1 MNMSKTF
8 LDIAGITHNENAWS
22 DIYAYFF
29 DPNNPHNLGMTFLNC
44 LISLIKE
51 KDNHTHR
58 FDLPESVSNVNVY
71 REVATTKDT
80 KDKAT
85 EKDGRIDFL
94 IFADD
99 NAIVIE
105 NKVYHNLSGNDLDD
119 YMKSVEAYGDKRVG
133 VILTLNPIHV
143 SNDRY
148 VNITHRELL
157 DKVGNSIANM
167 TIDDFNN
174 TILSHFTKVVRNMSG
189 LSQDNQTRFLNKRIE
204 ILENARLLDDVK
216 EWYFHVFN
224 DKEFIETLKN
234 NIKKEDSKDSII
246 QEQIERQTKK
256 YRYIQFKVTDLIVF
270 NILFEPLW
278 NSDYEI
284 HYFPPKHQSLF
295 LTLEIGNLLKVK
307 KSYPGIEYKINQII
321 EPLGIKY
328 ISSES
333 RNWWHFACVEIPI
346 KDNEQFDNQFLTDE
360 ILNAATDLFN
370 KLKSTELFNL
380 KPDIAK

>member
-1 MNMSKTF
+1 MSMSKTF
-8 LDIAGITHNENAWS
+8 FDIAGISHNENAWS

-29 DPNNPHNLGMTFLNC
+29 APNNPHNLGKTFIDC
-44 LISLIKE
+44 LIRLIKE
-51 KDNHTHR
+51 KNNHTHR

-71 REVATTKDT
+71 REVATK
-80 KDKAT
+80 
-85 EKDGRIDFL
+85 KDGRIDLL

-99 NAIVIE
+99 NAIIIE
-105 NKVYHNLSGNDLDD
+105 NKVYHNLTNDLGD
-119 YMKSVEAYGDKRVG
+119 YMQLVQNYGNKRIG

-148 VNITHRELL
+148 VNITHHELL
-157 DKVGNSIANM
+157 DKVGNSITNM
-167 TIDDFNN
+167 SIDKDNFNN
-174 TILSHFTKVVRNMSG
+174 TILSQFTNVVRNMSG
-189 LSQDNQTRFLNKRIE
+189 LSQDDQTRFLNKRSE

-234 NIKKEDSKDSII
+234 NVRKEDSEDSII

-256 YRYIQFKVTDLIVF
+256 YRYIQFKVTDLINF

-278 NSDYEI
+278 NSEYEI
-284 HYFPPKHQSLF
+284 PYFPPKHQSLF

-307 KSYPGIEYKINQII
+307 KSYPGIENKINQII
-321 EPLGIKY
+321 GPLGIKY

-346 KDNEQFDNQFLTDE
+346 KDNELFDNQFLTDE

>member
-1 MNMSKTF
+1 MSKTF

-29 DPNNPHNLGMTFLNC
+29 DPKNPHCLGMTFLNC

-58 FDLPESVSNVNVY
+58 FDLPESACNVNVY
-71 REVATTKDT
+71 REVTT
-80 KDKAT
+80 
-85 EKDGRIDFL
+85 EEDGRIDLL

-99 NAIVIE
+99 NAIIIE
-105 NKVYHNLSGNDLDD
+105 NKVYHNLLNDLDD
-119 YMKSVEAYGDKRVG
+119 YMQSVKEYDNKRVG

-157 DKVGNSIANM
+157 DKVDNSIANM
-167 TIDDFNN
+167 IIDDFNN
-174 TILSHFTKVVRNMSG
+174 TILSQFTNVVRNMSG
-189 LSQDNQTRFLNKRIE
+189 LSQDNQTRFLNKRSE

-234 NIKKEDSKDSII
+234 NVKKEDSKDSII
-246 QEQIERQTKK
+246 QGQIERQTKK
-256 YRYIQFKVTDLIVF
+256 YRYIQFKVTDLIAF

-295 LTLEIGNLLKVK
+295 LTLEISNLLKVK
-307 KSYPGIEYKINQII
+307 KSYPDIENKINQII
-321 EPLGIKY
+321 EPSGIKY
-328 ISSES
+328 VSSES

-346 KDNEQFDNQFLTDE
+346 KDNELFDNQFLTDE

-380 KPDIAK
+380 KTGYC